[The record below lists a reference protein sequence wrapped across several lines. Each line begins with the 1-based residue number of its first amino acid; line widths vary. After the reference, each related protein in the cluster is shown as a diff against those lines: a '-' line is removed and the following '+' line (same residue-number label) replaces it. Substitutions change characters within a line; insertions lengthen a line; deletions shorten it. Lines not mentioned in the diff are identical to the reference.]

1 VESCFVLPFAA
12 LLDQKNERPCVRSIG
27 GIEVEVRDLQFG
39 QHRIWGA
46 TAGMLFALRAL
57 ALS

>member
-1 VESCFVLPFAA
+1 VIA
-12 LLDQKNERPCVRSIG
+12 
-27 GIEVEVRDLQFG
+27 GIEVESRDLQFG
-39 QHRIWGA
+39 THRIWGA